1 MHLSDLFSFAE
12 PLLDFAHDAELVALG
27 GDVNFFLLEASHSH
41 FDGVVVV
48 REFDDVVGGIRLRA
62 F

>member
-48 REFDDVVGGIRLRA
+48 REFDDVVGG
-62 F
+62 